1 MYGGPTTKNRVD
13 PRFASAVETEHTQGL
28 TNEELAGV
36 RSTLR
41 KNNDQ
46 AIEALHA
53 AVKRQKEIGIAMNDE
68 IERHTEI
75 IDTITE
81 RTSMLDSRVKR
92 QTLLVRTVDR
102 KSSAALL
109 WCVAILLFIAIIVI
123 VAVPF

>member
-1 MYGGPTTKNRVD
+1 M
-13 PRFASAVETEHTQGL
+13 
-28 TNEELAGV
+28 
-36 RSTLR
+36 
-41 KNNDQ
+41 
-46 AIEALHA
+46 
-53 AVKRQKEIGIAMNDE
+53 KRQKEIGIAMNDE
-68 IERHTEI
+68 VERHTEI

-102 KSSAALL
+102 KSSAAFL